1 MVNHKPTA
9 VLIIHGGYFLPA
21 AWDVFG
27 DQLRQAGF
35 IVKCPRLPSCG
46 DKRPPTATMNDDII
60 AVREAVQEL
69 INTNNS
75 ILVLAH
81 SYGGMVASE
90 AIGPDLY
97 ANNGKGTVGLIF
109 LSAWL
114 VQPGDTLSD
123 VIGKYGFQCKVDLS
137 DNGDG
142 TFFAKN
148 APESFYNDIE
158 STEAK
163 DLATKNVT
171 HNLFAASG
179 KISGAPWKDLPTT
192 YIHCAQDMA
201 IMLPLQQSMVQD
213 AVNMGGKLVTKTI
226 ESGHCPFLSQPEA
239 LLRIVEEAVTNLA

>member
-1 MVNHKPTA
+1 MASHKPTA
-9 VLIIHGGYFLPA
+9 VLIIHGAYFLPT
-21 AWDVFG
+21 AWDGFG
-27 DQLRQAGF
+27 DQLRRAGF

-46 DKRPPTATMNDDII
+46 DKRPPAATTDDDII
-60 AVREAVQEL
+60 AVRDAVDEL
-69 INTNNS
+69 IDTDHS

-81 SYGGMVASE
+81 SYGGIVASE

-97 ANNGKGTVGLIF
+97 VSNGRGVVGLIL

-114 VQPGDTLSD
+114 VQPGDTLTD
-123 VIGKYGFQCKVDLS
+123 VIGKYGFQCQVDLG

-158 STEAK
+158 LTEAK

-201 IMLPLQQSMVQD
+201 IMLSLQQSMVQD
-213 AVNMGGKLVTKTI
+213 AVNTGGKLITKAI
-226 ESGHCPFLSQPEA
+226 DSGHCPFLSQPEA
-239 LLRIVEEAVTNLA
+239 LLGIVEEAVMNLT

>member
-1 MVNHKPTA
+1 MANHKHTA

-21 AWDVFG
+21 AWDNFG

-35 IVKCPRLPSCG
+35 VVRCPRLPSCG

-60 AVREAVQEL
+60 AVHGAAQEL
-69 INTNNS
+69 VDANHS

-81 SYGGMVASE
+81 SYGGMVAAE
-90 AIGPDLY
+90 AISPDLY
-97 ANNGKGTVGLIF
+97 ATNGKGAVGLIL

-114 VQPGDTLSD
+114 VQPGNTLTD
-123 VIGKYGFQCKVDLS
+123 VIGKYGFQCKVDLG

-148 APESFYNDIE
+148 APESFYNDVE
-158 STEAK
+158 STEAN
-163 DLATKNVT
+163 DLATNNVT

-179 KISGAPWKDLPTT
+179 KVSGAPWKDLPTT

-213 AVNMGGKLVTKTI
+213 AVNMGGKLITKTI
-226 ESGHCPFLSQPEA
+226 DSGHCPFLSQPET
-239 LLRIVEEAVTNLA
+239 LLGIVEEAVTSLA